1 MFIMAYGGMVGY
13 LMIVKSNLSYLF
25 GIDRSDIMMQNTV
38 LVISSLT
45 VLLPIAMQRVSSL
58 L

>member
-25 GIDRSDIMMQNTV
+25 GIDRSDIMMQNAV

-45 VLLPIAMQRVSSL
+45 VLLPIAMQRVSS
-58 L
+58 